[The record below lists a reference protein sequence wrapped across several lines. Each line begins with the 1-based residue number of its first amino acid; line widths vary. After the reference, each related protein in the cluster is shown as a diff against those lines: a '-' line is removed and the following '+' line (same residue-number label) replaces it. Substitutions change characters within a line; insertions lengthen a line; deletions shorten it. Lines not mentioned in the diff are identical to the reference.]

1 VSEPIH
7 ILIVDDDAHTR
18 EGYREFFAL
27 RGLSVHT
34 AADGEAAMRALSSF
48 VTDVMVLDL
57 ELPMID
63 GWEVA
68 RRVKLLHTNTRI
80 IALSAHTSQSQQASA
95 ARAGCDL
102 FVPKPCSPDRLAE
115 QVQRVLASNRTESL

>member
-1 VSEPIH
+1 MSRPIH
-7 ILIVDDDAHTR
+7 ILLVDDDAHTR

-27 RGLSVHT
+27 KGWSAHT
-34 AADGEAAMRALSSF
+34 AADGEAALRALSS
-48 VTDVMVLDL
+48 VATDVMVLDL

-68 RRVKLLHTNTRI
+68 RRVKLLHPNTRI
-80 IALSAHTSQSQQASA
+80 IALSAHTSQSQRASA

-102 FVPKPCSPDRLAE
+102 FLPKPCSPHRLVE
-115 QVQRVLASNRTESL
+115 QVQRVLASQQIRP